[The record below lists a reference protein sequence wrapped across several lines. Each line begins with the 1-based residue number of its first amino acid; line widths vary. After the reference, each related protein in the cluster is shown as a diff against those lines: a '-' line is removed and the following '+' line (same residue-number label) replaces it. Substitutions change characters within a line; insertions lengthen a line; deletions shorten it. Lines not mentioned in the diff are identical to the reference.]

1 MGPIQA
7 RFSSHFS
14 FHSLPLPLAHFCL
27 LSSSV
32 CMNKDFQ
39 GPLYCLK
46 KPVHSPAKKNAGW
59 AIYGE
64 GKGTQTKRERA
75 ALRWCN
81 DTQCLQSLEILR
93 IILET
98 KTNSLFKNSSNYLS
112 KQRIL
117 NNQADFIVCAVCPSD
132 VDMTPCQPI
141 RGECVHARGWGYSS
155 RRWEGRCGYFLVV
168 AGCR

>member
-14 FHSLPLPLAHFCL
+14 FHSLSLAHFCL

-32 CMNKDFQ
+32 RMNKDFP

-46 KPVHSPAKKNAGW
+46 KPVHSPAEKNAGW

-64 GKGTQTKRERA
+64 GKGTQTKRERPA
-75 ALRWCN
+75 WPGLQCGDATTPNACN
-81 DTQCLQSLEILR
+81 LWKFLELYS
-93 IILET
+93 T

-117 NNQADFIVCAVCPSD
+117 NIK
-132 VDMTPCQPI
+132 PI
-141 RGECVHARGWGYSS
+141 LLSAQSAQVM
-155 RRWEGRCGYFLVV
+155 LT
-168 AGCR
+168 